1 MGLRKTDQI
10 RWLGIMPKWITA
22 ILTIV
27 LMIVGATQYTSGIE
41 QDIEINSQRLK
52 HVETWIAEQK
62 QRQDQLEKISD
73 QLTELQ
79 KTLTQEQQP

>member
-10 RWLGIMPKWITA
+10 RWLAIMPKWITV

-52 HVETWIAEQK
+52 HVEQWIDEQK
-62 QRQDQLEKISD
+62 QRQDQLEKISR